1 LWQEQVQSKPALKLR
16 RSLAH
21 FLDALLAR
29 HGSIAYIPIIIVT
42 FGMFCGVSWMIFWS
56 QSDPAR
62 YQCYALTF
70 WFGSSAAHLLP
81 PSQCSF
87 LNITGTQPAL
97 HMLPLE
103 YPPFTLLPFS
113 LALLAPLSYYQ
124 GVFAILMALTALL
137 IYWLLLRYGPRGAA
151 AIFALYVLIGAIATA
166 PGRFDLLPSALTLL
180 CIMAAERK
188 HWTAAYIALAF
199 AVLLK
204 LYPFLLLPPL
214 FIAEQRSLG
223 RLKEFNNLH
232 QPRHPE
238 RSEGSGGTQQP
249 RVPSRRATSSGT
261 LALRFARARSFAAA
275 QDDIS
280 QILLGVRGWYWKNC
294 LICLG
299 LIVGITGVFAL
310 LNFQGAVISQFA
322 YFLNRPIQ
330 IEATGSVFLWIAA
343 RLGVPAQV
351 VSSYGSINIVS
362 SLDGPISYAGLLLLA
377 LGYLYTLWMQWRGK
391 LNVAQAAIAVLLIY
405 IVTGKVFSPQY
416 LIWLMP
422 LLAYTG
428 AFDAFWL
435 LSWGAVSLLTS
446 YIFIFYYSS
455 FASDPLLVP
464 YAPGFFAT
472 STIRNFLLV
481 LLTLAYL
488 GNWFGARQHSHTRLL
503 RLGTAHSE

>member
-1 LWQEQVQSKPALKLR
+1 LWQEQVQSKPTFKLR
-16 RSLAH
+16 RSFAH
-21 FLDALLAR
+21 LLDALLAR
-29 HGSIAYIPIIIVT
+29 QGSIAYIPIIIVT

-70 WFGSSAAHLLP
+70 WFGSNAAHLLP
-81 PSQCSF
+81 LSQCTF
-87 LNITGTQPAL
+87 LNITGSEPAL

-124 GVFAILMALTALL
+124 GVFAMLMALTALL
-137 IYWLLLRYGPRGAA
+137 IYWLLLRYGPRGGAA
-151 AIFALYVLIGAIATA
+151 FFALYVLIGAIATSA
-166 PGRFDLLPSALTLL
+166 NRFDLLPSALTLL

-188 HWTAAYIALAF
+188 HWTAAYVTLAF

-204 LYPFLLLPPL
+204 LYPLLLLPPL
-214 FIAEQRSLG
+214 FLAEQRSLG
-223 RLKEFNNLH
+223 RIPKPETSVGAGLIR
-232 QPRHPE
+232 PRPGPI
-238 RSEGSGGTQQP
+238 RALFGWILPAPQAGSPAPTVASLPQQLW
-249 RVPSRRATSSGT
+249 S
-261 LALRFARARSFAAA
+261 AA
-275 QDDIS
+275 
-280 QILLGVRGWYWKNC
+280 RGWRWKNC
-294 LICLG
+294 LTCLG
-299 LIVGITGVFAL
+299 IIVGITSGFAL
-310 LNFQGAVISQFA
+310 LNFQGAVVSQFS

-343 RLGVPAQV
+343 RLGVPTQV

-362 SLDGPISYAGLLLLA
+362 SLDSPISCACLLLLA

-391 LNVAQAAIAVLLIY
+391 LDVAQAAIALLLLY

-435 LSWGAVSLLTS
+435 LSWGTISLLTS

-455 FASDPLLVP
+455 FANDPLLVP
-464 YAPGFFAT
+464 YAPGFFAA
-472 STIRNFLLV
+472 STIRNALLV

-488 GNWFGARQHSHTRLL
+488 FNWFGARQHRSRSYAAYAHTPNNEML
-503 RLGTAHSE
+503 RTRSGMSS